1 MRENVTSTAAEVN
14 TSVSTKATTHPP
26 LFFSSSEINL
36 RNQKHL
42 GLILNSKLSFNE
54 YINDKIYKRQLKVSV
69 SFKNQKYQLIN
80 YL

>member
-1 MRENVTSTAAEVN
+1 MTSTATEVN

-26 LFFSSSEINL
+26 LFFNSSEIKL

-42 GLILNSKLSFNE
+42 GLTLNSKLSLSE
-54 YINDKIYKRQLKVSV
+54 HINDKIYKRQLKVSV
-69 SFKNQKYQLIN
+69 SFKNHKYQLIN